1 MTDGLPRWLD
11 RLGLGRFAAVFAE
24 QQIDL
29 EVLTELTDEDLEK
42 LCIPLG
48 PHKKLL
54 KAIVEL
60 RDGESPS
67 GPSASTQSAA
77 ESVDAERRHLTVMFC
92 DLVGSTELSRRLDPE
107 DLRQVSRVYQ
117 DACKAAIDAFDG
129 FVARYMGDGVLA
141 YLEKRTS
148 GLYETVH

>member
-1 MTDGLPRWLD
+1 MDGVPQWLD
-11 RLGLGRFAAVFAE
+11 QLGLGRFAAVFAE
-24 QQIDL
+24 QRIDL